1 MTDTARPDPRD
12 ESAARIVVLV
22 GNPSPASRTLT
33 AATKVAT
40 RLAALAGI
48 DDAPEV
54 IDLAHHKEQLLGWQS
69 PATEALKRQVLGA
82 RAVVVATPT
91 YKASYTGLLKIFLDQ
106 FAKDEWNG
114 LPTVALMTGGSPV
127 HSLAVD
133 VHLTPV
139 LVEIGASLPARGLF
153 LAGDEIDDPDPT
165 IDAWWH
171 VAEGPLRRAVRQ
183 P

>member
-91 YKASYTGLLKIFLDQ
+91 YKASYTGLLKLFLDQ

-171 VAEGPLRRAVRQ
+171 VAEGPLRRALSQ